1 MDDYQPVQPLQALF
15 DEVAQAEDEHEV
27 ERLVQAHQARHN
39 RVWTP
44 AEMARQ
50 ANAWMEHH
58 HGSIIDESEATSLLQ
73 VALAVFRDATL
84 DTEDDDH
91 DWYRN
96 PNDPRIDIGND
107 DADDDAGEE

>member
-1 MDDYQPVQPLQALF
+1 MDDYQPVQALQALF
-15 DEVAQAEDEHEV
+15 DEVAHAEGVDDV
-27 ERLVQAHQARHN
+27 ERLVQAREARFG
-39 RVWTP
+39 RWAP